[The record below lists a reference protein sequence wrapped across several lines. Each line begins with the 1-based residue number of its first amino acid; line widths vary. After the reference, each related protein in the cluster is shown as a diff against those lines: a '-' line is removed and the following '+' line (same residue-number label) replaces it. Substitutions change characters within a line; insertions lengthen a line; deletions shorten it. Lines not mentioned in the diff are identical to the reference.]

1 MTTNSVRGGR
11 EEGEHLGRPVL
22 VSLLDGGDEV
32 LLRHLQQH
40 SRLKPTQADTFFVFF
55 FFVSIFS
62 FDFLGGGF
70 LLSSEGGEDKA
81 AERAAL
87 HSSSSLCCASKPIGS
102 SSASAL
108 KPLMITIRRRRQTL
122 GDCRRSET
130 GISKQAAV
138 FWTAAQSSKEQHPLI
153 HCHCVITVTY

>member
-1 MTTNSVRGGR
+1 MRERRKKDRGNLTEGEGTLGRGEGNSAGTRSRQKLVQLVDILLIVCDTINSVRGGR
-11 EEGEHLGRPVL
+11 EEGEHLGRPIL

-55 FFVSIFS
+55 FFVGIFS
-62 FDFLGGGF
+62 FDFLGGRF

-87 HSSSSLCCASKPIGS
+87 HSLSSLRCASKPIGC

-108 KPLMITIRRRRQTL
+108 KPL
-122 GDCRRSET
+122 
-130 GISKQAAV
+130 
-138 FWTAAQSSKEQHPLI
+138 
-153 HCHCVITVTY
+153 